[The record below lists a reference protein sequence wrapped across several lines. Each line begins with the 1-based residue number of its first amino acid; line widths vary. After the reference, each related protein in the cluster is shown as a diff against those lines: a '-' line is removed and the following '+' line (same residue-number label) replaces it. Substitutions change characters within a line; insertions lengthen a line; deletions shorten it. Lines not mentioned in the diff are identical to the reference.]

1 MSLLVLCLLIT
12 ALLLVRVPIAFAFIG
27 PCLLYMVTTDQ
38 SLGLALRLVANSTA
52 SFPLLAVP
60 LFILLGCLANHAGIA
75 DRLFDFALAL
85 FSRVRGSLGYVSIGV
100 SVGFS
105 WMSGSAVADAAALG
119 KLQIPAMLRAG
130 YSKRFALGVT
140 GTASLIAPVMP
151 PSIPAVI
158 YAGLAGIS
166 TGALFAASVVPA
178 LLMALGLAVVVFLLV
193 RRDPNIQRTEFSWA
207 RVAHTGKRVIAPFGA
222 PVLILGGILGGWFT
236 PTEAAAVGAAYMALL
251 GFGYRTLRLR
261 DLPKVL
267 TETVLTTGAIMLI
280 VASANLLGY
289 VFAREQVPQE
299 LSELVLGLTD
309 DATIFLL
316 LVFALSLVL
325 GTALDAIA
333 VLTLTVPILMPISAQ
348 YDVDPIA
355 LGVLMILSQMI
366 GLLTPP
372 VGTVIFVLQ
381 AIAKVRMTEVF
392 YGSLPF
398 LVPLILI
405 CFGIIFWPDAIL
417 YLPERLG
424 L

>member
-12 ALLLVRVPIAFAFIG
+12 LLLIFRVPVAFAFIG
-27 PCLLYMVTTDQ
+27 PSLAYLITNDQ
-38 SLGLALRLVANSTA
+38 SIGLALRLVANSTA

-85 FSRVRGSLGYVSIGV
+85 LGRVRGSLGYVSVGV

-119 KLQIPAMLRAG
+119 KLQIPAMLRSG
-130 YSKRFALGVT
+130 YSKKFALGIT
-140 GTASLIAPVMP
+140 GSAALIAPVMP
-151 PSIPAVI
+151 PSIPAVV
-158 YAGLAGIS
+158 YAGLAAVS

-178 LLMALGLAVVVFLLV
+178 LLMALGLCIVVFLWV
-193 RRDPNIQRTEFSWA
+193 RKDDNIARTEFSWP
-207 RVAHTGKRVIAPFGA
+207 RVWQTGKRVIAPFGA
-222 PVLILGGILGGWFT
+222 PVVILGGILGGFFT
-236 PTEAAAVGAAYMALL
+236 PTEAAAVGAAYMAIL
-251 GFGYRTLRLR
+251 GFAYGTLKLR
-261 DLPKVL
+261 DMPKVL
-267 TETVLTTGAIMLI
+267 VETVVTSASIMLI

-289 VFAREQVPQE
+289 AFARERVPQE
-299 LSELVLGLTD
+299 LSELVLGFTSD
-309 DATIFLL
+309 STVFLL
-316 LVFALSLVL
+316 LVFALSMVL

-333 VLTLTVPILMPISAQ
+333 VLTLTVPILLPISLN

-355 LGVLMILSQMI
+355 LGVLMIVSQMI

-381 AIAKVRMTEVF
+381 AIAKATMSEVF
-392 YGSLPF
+392 WGALPF
-398 LVPLILI
+398 MIPMMLLCLA
-405 CFGIIFWPDAIL
+405 IIFWPDAML
-417 YLPERLG
+417 YLPRELG

>member
-12 ALLLVRVPIAFAFIG
+12 LLLILRVPVAFAFIG
-27 PCLLYMVTTDQ
+27 PSLAYLITTDQ
-38 SLGLALRLVANSTA
+38 SIGLALRLVANSTA

-85 FSRVRGSLGYVSIGV
+85 LGRVRGSLGYVSVGV

-119 KLQIPAMLRAG
+119 KLQIPAMLRSG
-130 YSKRFALGVT
+130 YSKKFALGVT
-140 GTASLIAPVMP
+140 GSAALIAPVMP
-151 PSIPAVI
+151 PSIPAVV
-158 YAGLAGIS
+158 YAGLAAVS

-178 LLMALGLAVVVFLLV
+178 LLMALGLCIVVFLWV
-193 RRDPNIQRTEFSWA
+193 RKDDNIERTEFSWP
-207 RVAHTGKRVIAPFGA
+207 RVWQTGKRVIAPFGA
-222 PVLILGGILGGWFT
+222 PVVILGGILGGFFT
-236 PTEAAAVGAAYMALL
+236 PTEAAAVGAAYMAIL
-251 GFGYRTLRLR
+251 GFAYGTLKLR
-261 DLPKVL
+261 EIPKVL
-267 TETVLTTGAIMLI
+267 VETVVTSASIMLI

-289 VFAREQVPQE
+289 AFARERVPQE
-299 LSELVLGLTD
+299 LSELVLGFTSD
-309 DATIFLL
+309 STVFLL
-316 LVFALSLVL
+316 LVFALSMVL

-333 VLTLTVPILMPISAQ
+333 VLTLTVPILLPISLN

-355 LGVLMILSQMI
+355 LGVLMIVSQMI

-381 AIAKVRMTEVF
+381 AIAKATMSEVF
-392 YGSLPF
+392 WGALPF
-398 LVPLILI
+398 MVPMMLL
-405 CFGIIFWPDAIL
+405 CLAIIFWPDAML
-417 YLPERLG
+417 YLPRELG

>member
-12 ALLLVRVPIAFAFIG
+12 LLLVIRVPIAFAFIG
-27 PCLLYMVTTDQ
+27 PSLAYMLSTDQ
-38 SLGLALRLVANSTA
+38 SLGLALRLVASSTA

-85 FSRVRGSLGYVSIGV
+85 LGRVRGSLGYVSVGV
-100 SVGFS
+100 SLGFS

-119 KLQIPAMLRAG
+119 KLQIPVMLRSG
-130 YSKRFALGVT
+130 YSRKFALGVV
-140 GTASLIAPVMP
+140 GSASLIAPVMP

-158 YAGLAGIS
+158 YAGLAAVS

-178 LLMALGLAVVVFLLV
+178 LLMAVGLCIVVFFWV
-193 RRDPNIQRTEFSWA
+193 RRDPNITRTEFSWA
-207 RVAHTGKRVIAPFGA
+207 QVWVTGRRVIAPMGA
-222 PVLILGGILGGWFT
+222 PVIILGGILGGYFT
-236 PTEAAAVGAAYMALL
+236 PTEAAAVGAAYMAVL
-251 GFGYRTLRLR
+251 GFAYRTLRIR

-267 TETVLTTGAIMLI
+267 TEAVLTTGAIMLI

-289 VFAREQVPQE
+289 IFAREQVPQRI
-299 LSELVLGLTD
+299 SEWVLDLTTN
-309 DATIFLL
+309 ATVFML
-316 LVFALSLVL
+316 LVFALSMIL

-333 VLTLTVPILMPISAQ
+333 VLTLTVPILLPISAA

-381 AIAKVRMTEVF
+381 AIAKARMSEVF
-392 YGSLPF
+392 WGSVPF
-398 LVPLILI
+398 MIPLVLL

-417 YLPERLG
+417 YLPQKLG